1 MKATIV
7 SLEEYRNQ
15 RRQRLVEALCQ
26 NPDILKELLE
36 VSEDFIRRLLEE
48 EGYTPEEDEK

>member
-7 SLEEYRNQ
+7 SIEEYRNQ